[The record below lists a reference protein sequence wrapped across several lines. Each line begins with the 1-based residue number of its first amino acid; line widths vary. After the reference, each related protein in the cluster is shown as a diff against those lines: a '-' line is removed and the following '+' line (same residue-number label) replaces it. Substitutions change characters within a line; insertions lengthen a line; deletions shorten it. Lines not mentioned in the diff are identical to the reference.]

1 METTKLKDNI
11 YWIGVNDPK
20 LKVFDIIM
28 ETKKGTTYNSYLI
41 DDEKIAIID
50 SVKNGF
56 LDESLSKIKGVIG
69 EKKVDYIIVQHT
81 ELDHSGSL
89 SKLLEVYPE
98 AVVVASK
105 AAIIYLKEIMNKE
118 FISQPAVGELSLGK
132 NTLQFISAPNLHWPD
147 TMFTYVKEQKI
158 LFTCDVMGCH
168 YSPTNCITDA
178 CSGDYFDEMKYY
190 FEVIMGPFKKFV
202 NSGLDKIES
211 LTIDMVA
218 PSHGP
223 VHINDVKM
231 YIDLYRQWAK
241 IYEIKEKNIQI
252 FYISAYHNTEE
263 MGKYI
268 AKKINDAGVKA
279 EAHEITSMKLTD
291 VVSLIE
297 KASGIMIGSPTINQ
311 DAVKPAWDV
320 LSLVCPITNKG
331 KVAAAF
337 GSYGWSGEGVPML
350 TQRLKSLKFKV
361 VEEGLR
367 FKFVPDK
374 KEFEQADSFVEKYLE
389 ILNK

>member
-11 YWIGVNDPK
+11 YWIGVNNPE
-20 LKVFDIIM
+20 LRVFDIIM

-41 DDEKIAIID
+41 DDEKVAIID
-50 SVKNGF
+50 CVKDGYFEEF
-56 LDESLSKIKGVIG
+56 LGKIKGVIG
-69 EKKVDYIIVQHT
+69 ERKVDYIVVQHT

-89 SKLLEVYPE
+89 SKFLEVYPE
-98 AVVVASK
+98 AIVLGSK
-105 AAIIYLKEIMNKE
+105 AAINYLKEITNVE
-118 FISQPAVGELSLGK
+118 FNSQPAVGDLCLGK

-147 TMFTYVKEQKI
+147 TIFTYVKEEKI

-168 YSPTNCITDA
+168 YSPVNCITDA

-202 NSGLDKIES
+202 NMGLDKIKDLE
-211 LTIDMVA
+211 LDMIA

-223 VHINDVKM
+223 IHVDDIKM
-231 YIDLYRQWAK
+231 YLDLYREWAK
-241 IYEIKEKNIQI
+241 TEEIKEKNVQI
-252 FYISAYHNTEE
+252 FYVSAYGNTEII
-263 MGKYI
+263 GKYL
-268 AKKINDAGVKA
+268 AEKINENGIKA
-279 EAHEITSMKLTD
+279 EAHEITSMNMSD
-291 VVSLIE
+291 IIELIE

-320 LSLVCPITNKG
+320 LSLVCAITNRG
-331 KVAAAF
+331 KTAAAF

-361 VEEGLR
+361 VEEGLK
-367 FKFVPDK
+367 FKFVPDT
-374 KEFEQADSFVEKYLE
+374 KEYEIADKFVEDYLQL
-389 ILNK
+389 LN

>member
-11 YWIGVNDPK
+11 YWIGVNDRK

-50 SVKNGF
+50 AVKDGF
-56 LDESLSKIKGVIG
+56 FEEFLGKIKGVIG

-89 SKLLEVYPE
+89 GKLIKAYPE
-98 AVVVASK
+98 ATVVGSR
-105 AAIIYLKEIMNKE
+105 AAIKYLGQIANME
-118 FISQPAVGELSLGK
+118 FKSMPAGEDISLGK

-147 TMFTYVKEQKI
+147 TMFTYVKEEKI

-168 YSPTNCITDA
+168 YSPAKCITDD

-202 NSGLDKIES
+202 NSGLDKIKDLE
-211 LTIDMVA
+211 LDMVA

-223 VHINDVKM
+223 IHINDVKK
-231 YIDLYRQWAK
+231 YIDLYREWAE
-241 IYEIKEKNIQI
+241 IYEIKEKNVQI
-252 FYISAYHNTEE
+252 FYISAYNNTKN
-263 MGKYI
+263 MGEYL
-268 AKKINDAGVKA
+268 AKKINEAGVKA
-279 EAHEITSMKLTD
+279 EAHEITSLQLGD
-291 VVSLIE
+291 IVELIE

-320 LSLVCPITNKG
+320 LSLVSPIINRG
-331 KVAAAF
+331 KAAAAF
-337 GSYGWSGEGVPML
+337 GSYGWSGEGTPML

-361 VEEGLR
+361 LEEGLK
-367 FKFVPDK
+367 FNFVPSAEEYEKADKFVED
-374 KEFEQADSFVEKYLE
+374 YLQ
-389 ILNK
+389 ILK

>member
-11 YWIGVNDPK
+11 YWIGVNDPN

-50 SVKNGF
+50 AVKDGF
-56 LDESLSKIKGVIG
+56 FEEFLGKIKGVIG

-89 SKLLEVYPE
+89 GKLIEAYPE
-98 AVVVASK
+98 ATVVGSR
-105 AAIIYLKEIMNKE
+105 AAIKYLGQIANIE
-118 FISQPAVGELSLGK
+118 FKNIPAGEDISLGK

-147 TMFTYVKEQKI
+147 TIFTYVKEQKI

-168 YSPTNCITDA
+168 YSPTKCITDD

-202 NSGLDKIES
+202 NSGLDKIKDLE
-211 LTIDMVA
+211 LDMVA

-223 VHINDVKM
+223 IHINDVKK
-231 YIDLYRQWAK
+231 YIDLYREWAK
-241 IYEIKEKNIQI
+241 VYEIKEKNVQI
-252 FYISAYHNTEE
+252 FYVSAYNNTKN
-263 MGKYI
+263 MGEYL
-268 AKKINDAGVKA
+268 AKKINEAGIKA
-279 EAHEITSMKLTD
+279 EAHEITSMNLSD
-291 VVSLIE
+291 IVGLIE

-320 LSLVCPITNKG
+320 LSLVCPIINRG
-331 KVAAAF
+331 KAAAAF
-337 GSYGWSGEGVPML
+337 GSYGWSGEGTPML

-361 VEEGLR
+361 VEEGLK
-367 FKFVPDK
+367 FNFVPSEAEYEKADKFVED
-374 KEFEQADSFVEKYLE
+374 YLQ
-389 ILNK
+389 ILK

>member
-11 YWIGVNDPK
+11 YWVGVNDSK
-20 LKVFDIIM
+20 LRVFDIIM

-41 DDEKIAIID
+41 DDEKVAIID

-56 LDESLSKIKGVIG
+56 LEDSLGKIKGVIG

-89 SKLLEVYPE
+89 GELLEVYPE
-98 AVVVASK
+98 AVVIASN
-105 AAIIYLKEIMNKE
+105 AAINYLKEIMNKD
-118 FISQPAVGELSLGK
+118 FNSRVAKGELCLGK

-147 TMFTYVKEQKI
+147 TMFTYAKEEKI

-168 YSPTNCITDA
+168 YSPANCITDA

-190 FEVIMGPFKKFV
+190 FDVIMGPFKKFV
-202 NSGLDKIES
+202 NMGLDKIKDLE
-211 LTIDMVA
+211 LDMVA

-231 YIDLYRQWAK
+231 YVDLYRQWAK
-241 IYEIKEKNIQI
+241 VEEIKEKNIQI
-252 FYISAYHNTEE
+252 FYISAYGNTEA
-263 MGKYI
+263 MAKYLAEKI
-268 AKKINDAGVKA
+268 KKNGIKA
-279 EAHEITSMKLTD
+279 EAHEITSMDLD
-291 VVSLIE
+291 DIVALIE

-320 LSLVCPITNKG
+320 LSLVCAITNRG
-331 KVAAAF
+331 KAAGAF

-361 VEEGLR
+361 VEEGFK
-367 FKFVPDK
+367 FKFVPDT
-374 KEFEQADSFVEKYLE
+374 KEYEEADKFVEDYLQ
-389 ILNK
+389 LL

>member
-1 METTKLKDNI
+1 MKTKKLKDNI

-20 LKVFDIIM
+20 LRVFDIIM

-41 DDEKIAIID
+41 DDEKVAIID
-50 SVKNGF
+50 SVKDGF
-56 LDESLSKIKGVIG
+56 FDEFLGKIKGVIG
-69 EKKVDYIIVQHT
+69 ERKVDYIVVQHT

-89 SKLLEVYPE
+89 GRLLEVYPE
-98 AVVVASK
+98 AVVLASK
-105 AAIIYLKEIMNKE
+105 PAITYLKEIINKE
-118 FISQPAVGELSLGK
+118 FNSTPAVGELSLGK

-147 TMFTYVKEQKI
+147 TMFTYVKEEKI

-168 YSPTNCITDA
+168 YSPSKCITDA

-202 NSGLDKIES
+202 NMGLDKIKDLE
-211 LTIDMVA
+211 LDMVA

-223 VHINDVKM
+223 IHIEDIQM
-231 YIDLYRQWAK
+231 YVDLYRQWAK
-241 IYEIKEKNIQI
+241 VYEIKEKNVQI
-252 FYISAYHNTEE
+252 FYVSAYHNTET
-263 MGKYI
+263 MGEYI
-268 AKKINDAGVKA
+268 AKKINDSGIKA
-279 EAHEITSMKLTD
+279 EAHEITSMNLGD
-291 VVSLIE
+291 IVELIE

-320 LSLVCPITNKG
+320 LSLVCAITNRG
-331 KVAAAF
+331 KAAAAF

-350 TQRLKSLKFKV
+350 TQRLKSLKFIV

-367 FKFVPDK
+367 FKFVPDN
-374 KEFEQADSFVEKYLE
+374 KEYELADRFVEEYLKL
-389 ILNK
+389 LN